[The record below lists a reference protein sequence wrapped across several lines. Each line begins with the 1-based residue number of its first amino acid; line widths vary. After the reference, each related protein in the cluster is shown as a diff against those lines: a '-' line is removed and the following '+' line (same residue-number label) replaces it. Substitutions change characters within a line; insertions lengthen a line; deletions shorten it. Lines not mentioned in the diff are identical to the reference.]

1 MENPATKF
9 PGLRG
14 CVKAAMW
21 NAKTGEEVYR
31 VEHMNSPATEGL
43 AWLWLHALSG
53 LGASSQVIG
62 FLGIGTDTTAP
73 ATGDTGLGSEVTRK
87 AIDSFVTSGMTATDG
102 PYFEA
107 QCEFATN
114 EGNTTL
120 AEAALFN
127 SSSGGTMIAHG
138 TYATT
143 AKTTD
148 YVFGVSYQITQD
160 VT

>member
-1 MENPATKF
+1 M
-9 PGLRG
+9 R
-14 CVKAAMW
+14 
-21 NAKTGEEVYR
+21 NAKTGEEVWR
-31 VEHMNSPATEGL
+31 RHVANSPATEGL

-53 LGASSQVIG
+53 LGATSQVIG
-62 FLGIGTDTTAP
+62 YLGIGTDSTAP

-87 AIDSFVTSGMTATDG
+87 AIASFATSGMTATDG

-107 QCEFATN
+107 QVDFATD

-127 SSSGGTMIAHG
+127 SSAGGTMICHG

-148 YVFGVSYQITQD
+148 YVLGVSYVVTQN